1 MPDPFHPPHDS
12 ASHLRHPAVLA
23 WLRMLHF
30 VSRTENAATGRFRP
44 WNLSLAQFDVIA
56 QVGASGGMMQQEL
69 AERLLSTQGNVCQL
83 VNGLEKRGLVERR
96 PEGRTKRLF
105 LTVEGNRLF
114 REVVPDHE
122 RWLPQQFTALSDA
135 EQRELLRL
143 LRKLERSQR
152 SGNVSMGAAP
162 LSLNP

>member
-1 MPDPFHPPHDS
+1 MPNTAQLPHNPT
-12 ASHLRHPAVLA
+12 SHLRHPAVLA
-23 WLRMLHF
+23 WLRLLHI
-30 VSRTENAATGRFRP
+30 VSRTERAATVRFRR

-56 QVGASGGMMQQEL
+56 QVGAAKGMMQQEL

-83 VNGLEKRGLVERR
+83 VTGLEKRGLVERR

-105 LTVEGNRLF
+105 LTAEGTRLF
-114 REVVPDHE
+114 HEVVPDHE
-122 RWLPQQFTALSDA
+122 GWLPQQFAALSDA

-152 SGNVSMGAAP
+152 
-162 LSLNP
+162 